1 MILDKDTKQPVTGTP
16 EEIKKK
22 IASGQV
28 LVKKGTKSVN
38 IVDADGKGVGSVDV
52 ADLPSML
59 DEGYTIETP
68 FQKQVNDYVDEN
80 KGVVGALKVGAGQ
93 LADELLLGLPELAYD
108 KSADPLD
115 VAKKEALKKE
125 HSAANA
131 IGGVIGFGATLIPS
145 GGASA
150 AAKAGTTA
158 ATLSKLNP
166 AAKLFDVASAGG
178 KAIEKY
184 AADKFAAAGVEKG
197 AEGLAKKVV
206 SSAAGGTAEGLV
218 LATPHTITEAALGD
232 PDDAAETLMAGGLL
246 GGALGAATPFLK
258 KLGKLGKE
266 KAESYLDL
274 KNLHEE
280 SALNALG
287 ATSNQ
292 KFALK
297 DKAPDVVAKL
307 PDFLIGITKD
317 DPKAL
322 LNINKLNK
330 RVQDAEEV
338 AGQLIGSSLKKFDE
352 KLMPLY
358 TVADDVGKAEIKTNM
373 FNFQTLKDKITDN
386 FIKPFDGRDLYAAQV
401 NKAKALVQDIDNT
414 MLNRF
419 GGDYQPL
426 NFSAVRE
433 YQQELK
439 KLISDSAYA
448 GEQGVG
454 IEALKM
460 AREDIQNYFKELT
473 PKLKEAYP
481 DLKGVA
487 EEFKRAND
495 QFRVATSVSDII
507 SKAEARADG
516 KPMLGLIDSVLAGAG
531 VASGGLLGAAVGL
544 GAGKLRNYAQK
555 LYDVGGL
562 LLTEQQFKNVG
573 QKLDSIG
580 SSLSDYGRAA
590 KSSTIV
596 KISDITGNSEDDD
609 YDKLSEKIVAFNQAP
624 EASKLVQD
632 LESLGSTGAPQI
644 SEQAKIKTADAMN
657 YLANLMPKPL
667 TPNNPLVKNKKYKP
681 SDMEM
686 AKFNRQ
692 LKTAL
697 DPFSA
702 IEDLNNNTLTK
713 EQVQVLADLYPGI
726 LSQIQSKVYDAVAEN
741 PQEVPYNK
749 RIKLSLLLGMDL
761 DPSLDPTTANIIMS
775 TQDSAVQEQNQ
786 QEPQGNPNAKFESYP
801 TEVQRITN
809 GIK

>member
-38 IVDADGKGVGSVDV
+38 IVDADGKGVGSVDI

-80 KGVVGALKVGAGQ
+80 KGVVGALKVGVGQ
-93 LADELLLGLPELAYD
+93 IADEALLGIPEMIYD
-108 KSADPLD
+108 KTADPLA
-115 VAKKEALKKE
+115 VAQKEALKKE
-125 HSAANA
+125 HAAANA
-131 IGGVIGFGATLIPS
+131 LGGVVGFGATLIPS

-150 AAKAGTTA
+150 VAKAGTTA
-158 ATLSKLNP
+158 ATLAKVNP
-166 AAKLFDVASAGG
+166 AAKLFEGASTVG
-178 KAIEKY
+178 KAAEKY
-184 AADKFAAAGVEKG
+184 VAEKLATAGVEKG

-206 SSAAGGTAEGLV
+206 SSAAGSGAEGLV

-266 KAESYLDL
+266 KMESYGQIKDYQ
-274 KNLHEE
+274 ES
-280 SALNALG
+280 SALAALG
-287 ATSNQ
+287 ASPAQ

-297 DKAPDVVAKL
+297 DKSPDVVEKL

-460 AREDIQNYFKELT
+460 AREDIQSYFKELT

-481 DLKGVA
+481 ELKGVA

-507 SKAEARADG
+507 SKAAERADG
-516 KPMLGLIDSVLAGAG
+516 KQLLGLRELMSGAGGAATGLGPLAGI
-531 VASGGLLGAAVGL
+531 AVQKVVDY
-544 GAGKLRNYAQK
+544 GKK

-573 QKLDSIG
+573 KKLNDIG

-624 EASKLVQD
+624 EASKLVED
-632 LESLGSTGAPQI
+632 LESLGATGAPQI

-761 DPSLDPTTANIIMS
+761 DPSLDPTTANIIMG
-775 TQDSAVQEQNQ
+775 TQDPAGQEQNQ

-809 GIK
+809 GMK

>member
-1 MILDKDTKQPVTGTP
+1 MILDKDTKQPITGTP

-38 IVDADGKGVGSVDV
+38 IVDADGKGVGSVDI

-93 LADELLLGLPELAYD
+93 IADEALLGIPEMIYD
-108 KSADPLD
+108 KTADPLA
-115 VAKKEALKKE
+115 VAQKEALKKE
-125 HSAANA
+125 HAAANA
-131 IGGVIGFGATLIPS
+131 LGGVVGFGATLIPS

-150 AAKAGTTA
+150 VAKAGTTA

-166 AAKLFDVASAGG
+166 AAKLFEGASTVGRA
-178 KAIEKY
+178 AEKY
-184 AADKFAAAGVEKG
+184 VAEKLATAGVEKG

-206 SSAAGGTAEGLV
+206 SSAAGSGAEGLV

-266 KAESYLDL
+266 KVESYGQIKDYQ
-274 KNLHEE
+274 ES
-280 SALNALG
+280 SALAALG
-287 ATSNQ
+287 ASPAQ

-297 DKAPDVVAKL
+297 DKSPDVVEKL

-358 TVADDVGKAEIKTNM
+358 TVADDVGKAEIKNNM

-419 GGDYQPL
+419 DGDYQPL
-426 NFSAVRE
+426 NFSAVRD

-481 DLKGVA
+481 ELRGVA

-507 SKAEARADG
+507 AKAADRADG
-516 KPMLGLIDSVLAGAG
+516 KPMLGLRDLMSGAGGAAAGPLGALAGIATNRI
-531 VASGGLLGAAVGL
+531 LDY
-544 GAGKLRNYAQK
+544 GKK

-573 QKLDSIG
+573 QKLNGIKDA
-580 SSLSDYGRAA
+580 LTDYGKAA
-590 KSSTIV
+590 RSSAIV
-596 KISDITGNSEDDD
+596 KISDITGNSEDDN
-609 YDKLSEKIVAFNQAP
+609 YDKLSEKIIAFNQAP

-632 LESLGSTGAPQI
+632 LESLGATGAPQI
-644 SEQAKIKTADAMN
+644 SEQAKIKTADAMG

-775 TQDSAVQEQNQ
+775 TQDTAVQEQNQ

>member
-38 IVDADGKGVGSVDV
+38 IVDADGKGVGSVDI

-80 KGVVGALKVGAGQ
+80 KGVVGAAKVFGGQ
-93 LADELLLGLPELAYD
+93 AVDELLLGLPELAYD
-108 KSADPLD
+108 KSASALD
-115 VAKKEALKKE
+115 VAQKEMLKKE
-125 HSAANA
+125 HAAANTL
-131 IGGVIGFGATLIPS
+131 GGIVGFGATLIPS
-145 GGASA
+145 AGLSTLG
-150 AAKAGTTA
+150 KAGTVA
-158 ATLSKLNP
+158 AKVNP
-166 AAKLFDVASAGG
+166 AAKLFDAGSAAN
-178 KAIEKY
+178 KAMTNYVTE
-184 AADKFAAAGVEKG
+184 KFAVAGVEKG

-206 SSAAGGTAEGLV
+206 SNAAGMGAEGLV

-266 KAESYLDL
+266 KMESYGQIKDYQ
-274 KNLHEE
+274 ES
-280 SALNALG
+280 SALAALG
-287 ATSNQ
+287 ASPAQ

-297 DKAPDVVAKL
+297 DKSPDVVEKL

-338 AGQLIGSSLKKFDE
+338 AGQVIGSSLKKFDE

-358 TVADDVGKAEIKTNM
+358 TVADDAGKAEIKAGMYN
-373 FNFQTLKDKITDN
+373 LKDLQKKIEDK
-386 FIKPFDGRDLYAAQV
+386 FVKPYQGSDLYLPEVAKV
-401 NKAKALVQDIDNT
+401 KAVIQDIDNEILT
-414 MLNRF
+414 KLSGDAQPLSFSGIR
-419 GGDYQPL
+419 DYQERIKGL
-426 NFSAVRE
+426 IKKADYQKEAGLGVEAIKFVRSE
-433 YQQELK
+433 VQ
-439 KLISDSAYA
+439 D
-448 GEQGVG
+448 
-454 IEALKM
+454 
-460 AREDIQNYFKELT
+460 YFKELT
-473 PKLKEAYP
+473 PKLREAFP
-481 DLKGVA
+481 ELKGVA

-495 QFRVATSVSDII
+495 QYRVSTSVSDII
-507 SKAEARADG
+507 ARAADRADG
-516 KPMLGLIDSVLAGAG
+516 KPMLGLRDLMSGAGGSVAGGPLGALAGI
-531 VASGGLLGAAVGL
+531 ASNRILDY
-544 GAGKLRNYAQK
+544 GKK

-573 QKLDSIG
+573 KKLNDIG

-624 EASKLVQD
+624 EASKLVED
-632 LESLGSTGAPQI
+632 LESLGATGAPQI

-761 DPSLDPTTANIIMS
+761 DPSLDPTTANIIMG
-775 TQDSAVQEQNQ
+775 TQDPAGQEQNQ

-809 GIK
+809 GMK